1 MNFDKAP
8 EIKKE
13 TALEEGK
20 NIVKWSNPDGT
31 IGSGTEEDRKNA
43 VENWDNN

>member
-13 TALEEGK
+13 TSPEEEK
-20 NIVKWSNPDGT
+20 NIVNWPNPDGT
-31 IGSGTEEDRKNA
+31 VGRGTEEDRKNA